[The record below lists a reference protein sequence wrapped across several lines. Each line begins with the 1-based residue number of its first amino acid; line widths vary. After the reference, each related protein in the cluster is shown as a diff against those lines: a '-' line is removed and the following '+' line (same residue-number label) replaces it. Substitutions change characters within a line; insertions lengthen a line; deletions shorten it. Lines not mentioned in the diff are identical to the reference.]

1 MKQCPN
7 CRGNLADFVAV
18 CPYCGVSMPVA
29 QIPQPQSAWTAP
41 PQNSGKAIAS
51 LVSALVFFLWPVS
64 AIAAVVLG
72 HLALSDIKRSAG
84 RLTGQGLAVGGLV
97 LGYLGISVIPLLII
111 LAIAIPNLV
120 RSRMAANEA
129 SAAGSLRTYNAALVA
144 YAEQCP
150 NQGYPPSLKYLGPGS
165 DKADKCAQAD
175 LVDSLLGRELPAKSG
190 YRFYY
195 TPSSYDAAGHVV
207 KYGLAADPIAPGTT
221 GVRHFFTDETGV
233 IRVNDEGS
241 ADVDSEPLK

>member
-29 QIPQPQSAWTAP
+29 QIPQQLPAWSGP

-84 RLTGQGLAVGGLV
+84 RLAGQGLAVGGLV

-111 LAIAIPNLV
+111 AAIAIPNML

-129 SAAGSLRTYNAALVA
+129 SAVGSLRTYNTALVA
-144 YAEQCP
+144 YAGQCP

-165 DKADKCAQAD
+165 GKADKCAQAD

-195 TPSSYDAAGHVV
+195 TPNSYDAAGHVL
-207 KYGLAADPIAPGTT
+207 KYGLAADPITPGTT

-233 IRVNDEGS
+233 IRVNEEGS
-241 ADVDSEPLK
+241 ADVHSEPLE